1 MNDVTKSFSLQ
12 ECPFCSLNNHGELII
27 NVKNAYAI
35 YDKFPVNQ
43 GHALIIPKRHVR
55 DYFELS
61 FEEQMACWD
70 LTNKVKIILD
80 QKYQPDG
87 YTIGINNLFAA
98 GQTIPHV
105 HVHLIPRFLG
115 DVEHPYG
122 GVRGVIPDKKEY

>member
-1 MNDVTKSFSLQ
+1 MQ
-12 ECPFCSLNNHGELII
+12 ECPFCSLNNQCEII
-27 NVKNAYAI
+27 IIEQIAYAI
-35 YDKFPVNQ
+35 YDKFPVNP
-43 GHALIIPKRHVR
+43 GHALIIPKSHVK

-70 LTNKVKIILD
+70 LINKVKKILD

-105 HVHLIPRFLG
+105 HFHLIPRFIG
-115 DVEHPYG
+115 DVEHPHG
-122 GVRGVIPDKKEY
+122 GVRSVIPDKKEY